1 MVQPCALYSTVLAKI
16 TECSPSMLVVYG
28 WYKCRYSVGLILWLS
43 DKVTDCWHCVV
54 CWQWHSDNDNSAVW
68 CLWWLWNG
76 FKLKMFTERFILK
89 CRDCII
95 FNRKPNV
102 GSSCDRGKSSFDQ
115 DNCLVAN
122 IFSLLLLLAWNIPTP
137 MFMTLVWSIH
147 KKSLCM
153 PRLILSYNF
162 LCSGAVLQG
171 NHKIMVEFQFLVG
184 SL

>member
-1 MVQPCALYSTVLAKI
+1 MVVAKI
-16 TECSPSMLVVYG
+16 AECSPCSLSTTLVVYG

-43 DKVTDCWHCVV
+43 DKVTDCWQCFV
-54 CWQWHSDNDNSAVW
+54 CWQWQSDNDNSSVW
-68 CLWWLWNG
+68 YLWLWNG
-76 FKLKMFTERFILK
+76 YKLKMFTERFIHK
-89 CRDCII
+89 CRDCMI
-95 FNRKPNV
+95 FNRKPDV

-115 DNCLVAN
+115 GNCLVAN
-122 IFSLLLLLAWNIPTP
+122 IFSLLLLLAWNSPRP

-153 PRLILSYNF
+153 PRLILSYHS

-171 NHKIMVEFQFLVG
+171 YHKRMVGFQFLVG